1 MSINVSEIRSL
12 GNINFFQDIERDF
25 KATNKEKK
33 ITNERLETLETDV
46 NHIMGRG
53 ETSGISGI
61 PTLNGLLTDLDET
74 KGNHTKLSNEFEEFK
89 KNTNDKLAEEAEKR
103 DSEVEKLHQGQV
115 RSEKRTKALKE
126 RVKKMMMPSAAA
138 TAGPDP
144 DEIFEDEDEE
154 NE

>member
-1 MSINVSEIRSL
+1 
-12 GNINFFQDIERDF
+12 
-25 KATNKEKK
+25 
-33 ITNERLETLETDV
+33 
-46 NHIMGRG
+46 MGRG

-61 PTLNGLLTDLDET
+61 PTLNRLLTELDET
-74 KGNHTKLSNEFEEFK
+74 KGSHTKLSNEFDEFK
-89 KNTNDKLAEEAEKR
+89 KSTTDKLAEEAEKR
-103 DSEVEKLHQGQV
+103 DIEVEKLHQGQV

>member
-1 MSINVSEIRSL
+1 M
-12 GNINFFQDIERDF
+12 
-25 KATNKEKK
+25 
-33 ITNERLETLETDV
+33 
-46 NHIMGRG
+46 
-53 ETSGISGI
+53 
-61 PTLNGLLTDLDET
+61 
-74 KGNHTKLSNEFEEFK
+74 SNEFDEFK
-89 KNTNDKLAEEAEKR
+89 KSTTDKLAEEAEKR
-103 DSEVEKLHQGQV
+103 DIEVEKLHQGQV

>member
-1 MSINVSEIRSL
+1 MKL
-12 GNINFFQDIERDF
+12 PCHP
-25 KATNKEKK
+25 
-33 ITNERLETLETDV
+33 ETLKGGPVDFS
-46 NHIMGRG
+46 IFGFIIA
-53 ETSGISGI
+53 ISQ
-61 PTLNGLLTDLDET
+61 PFLDE
-74 KGNHTKLSNEFEEFK
+74 LK

-103 DSEVEKLHQGQV
+103 DSEVEKLHQGQI

>member
-1 MSINVSEIRSL
+1 M
-12 GNINFFQDIERDF
+12 
-25 KATNKEKK
+25 
-33 ITNERLETLETDV
+33 
-46 NHIMGRG
+46 
-53 ETSGISGI
+53 
-61 PTLNGLLTDLDET
+61 DET

-89 KNTNDKLAEEAEKR
+89 KSTNDKLAEEAEKR